1 MAFSGHGVGLEGSE
15 KSQPARPE
23 TTSSDHHEAVVPE
36 QVSATA
42 RMSTSKEEKLL
53 KSPAKEEE
61 GEDAGESTRER
72 LKRHRR
78 EMAGKV
84 WVPELW
90 GQEKLLKDWM
100 DCSAFDRPLVP
111 AGLLTAPTPRASCSA
126 SPPLRVQNG
135 CS

>member
-53 KSPAKEEE
+53 KSPAKE
-61 GEDAGESTRER
+61 GHFSSCPAC
-72 LKRHRR
+72 L
-78 EMAGKV
+78 
-84 WVPELW
+84 PEL
-90 GQEKLLKDWM
+90 ESL
-100 DCSAFDRPLVP
+100 
-111 AGLLTAPTPRASCSA
+111 
-126 SPPLRVQNG
+126 
-135 CS
+135 